1 MIQVL
6 QTLANNSLGRDFVV
20 GDLHGY
26 YAELMQALEQVS
38 FDFTQDRLLAVGD
51 LINRGPDSYNCLQ
64 LVNEPWFYSV
74 QGNHERL
81 MLYSLAGNKSAYLA
95 WQKHGG
101 GWASLYKEEEL
112 HELVELIQ
120 NKMPLALEVSL
131 EEERLGIVHADV
143 PKDDWNSLRQW
154 QGEITRELLDTTTV
168 LRNRLHKKLDHP
180 VANIDAVACGH
191 TLVKKPTRLGNVN
204 YLETGI
210 CAPQMKGYLTLIEAK
225 QLLATN

>member
-6 QTLANNSLGRDFVV
+6 RELPTNALGRDFVV
-20 GDLHGY
+20 GDVHGY
-26 YAELMQALEQVS
+26 YAELMQALKRVN
-38 FDFTQDRLLAVGD
+38 FDFTRDRLLAVGD

-64 LVNEPWFYSV
+64 LLNEEWFFSV

-81 MLYSLAGNKSAYLA
+81 MVYSLAGNQSAYQA

-101 GWASLYKEEEL
+101 GWIALYKEEEL
-112 HELVELIQ
+112 DDMAKLIQ
-120 NKMPLALEVSL
+120 AKMPLALEVNLAKQS
-131 EEERLGIVHADV
+131 LGIVHAEV
-143 PKDDWNSLRQW
+143 PEDDWNTLRQW
-154 QGEITRELLDTTTV
+154 QGEPTRELLDSTTV
-168 LRNRLHKKLDHP
+168 LRQRLHKNLDHL

-210 CAPQMKGYLTLIEAK
+210 CAPQVNGYLTLVEAK
-225 QLLATN
+225 KLLIP

>member
-6 QTLANNSLGRDFVV
+6 QTLAKNTLGRDFVV

-51 LINRGPDSYNCLQ
+51 LINRGPDSYKCLQ
-64 LVNEPWFYSV
+64 LVNEPWFFSV

-81 MLYSLAGNKSAYLA
+81 MVHSLAGSLAAYKA

-101 GWASLYKEEEL
+101 GWAALYKEEEL
-112 HELVELIQ
+112 QEMVRLIH
-120 NKMPLALEVSL
+120 NKMPLAIEVSQG
-131 EEERLGIVHADV
+131 EQCLGIVHAEV
-143 PKDDWNSLRQW
+143 PQDDWSILRQW
-154 QGEITRELLDTTTV
+154 QGEPTRELLDSTAL
-168 LRNRLHKKLDHP
+168 LRKRLHKNLDHP

-191 TLVKKPTRLGNVN
+191 TLVKKPTRLGNVT

-210 CAPQMKGYLTLIEAK
+210 CAPQIEGYLTLVEATK
-225 QLLATN
+225 LLQN

>member
-1 MIQVL
+1 VIQVFQKL
-6 QTLANNSLGRDFVV
+6 PANTLGRDFVV
-20 GDLHGY
+20 GDIHGY
-26 YAELMQALEQVS
+26 YAELMQALEQVD
-38 FDFTQDRLLAVGD
+38 FDFTRDRLLAVGD

-64 LVNEPWFYSV
+64 LVNESWFYSV

-81 MLYSLAGNKSAYLA
+81 MQLSLAGDESATQV

-112 HELVELIQ
+112 YEMIQ
-120 NKMPLALEVSL
+120 LMQSKMPLALEVSFT
-131 EEERLGIVHADV
+131 EHSLGIVHAEV
-143 PKDDWNSLRQW
+143 LEDDWNNLRQW
-154 QGEITRELLDTTTV
+154 QGEATTELLNATTIS
-168 LRNRLHKKLDHP
+168 RQRLHKKLDHP

-210 CAPQMKGYLTLIEAK
+210 CAPQINGYLSLIEAK
-225 QLLATN
+225 KLLKS

>member
-6 QTLANNSLGRDFVV
+6 QNLANNSLGRDFVV

-131 EEERLGIVHADV
+131 EEERLGI
-143 PKDDWNSLRQW
+143 
-154 QGEITRELLDTTTV
+154 
-168 LRNRLHKKLDHP
+168 
-180 VANIDAVACGH
+180 
-191 TLVKKPTRLGNVN
+191 
-204 YLETGI
+204 
-210 CAPQMKGYLTLIEAK
+210 
-225 QLLATN
+225 